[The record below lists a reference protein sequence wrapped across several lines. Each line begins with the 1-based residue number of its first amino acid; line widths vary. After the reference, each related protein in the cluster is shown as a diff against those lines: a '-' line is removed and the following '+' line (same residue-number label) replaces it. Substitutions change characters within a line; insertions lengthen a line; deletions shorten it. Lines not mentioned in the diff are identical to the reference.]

1 MIIHILF
8 LAMLSSI
15 SWFFMQFSLQ
25 FVFVFLFKTLI
36 CFLISQT
43 IFDFCIIISDTCCL
57 LETGLVHS
65 KFLGVQRQVRRCID
79 SLDAHFAHWHYWHLR
94 QQQWSST
101 AVCHWPDY
109 GFYFSCQKMLISGSP
124 TMLVPTF
131 GFQMYCC
138 LGNGTI
144 FLSGGWLC
152 PYIYS

>member
-1 MIIHILF
+1 MMIHILF

-36 CFLISQT
+36 CFLISQNN
-43 IFDFCIIISDTCCL
+43 FWFLYYYFRHLLFVGDRTCAL
-57 LETGLVHS
+57 QIPGSSTSGEKMYWLT
-65 KFLGVQRQVRRCID
+65 RC
-79 SLDAHFAHWHYWHLR
+79 SFAHWYYWHLR

-109 GFYFSCQKMLISGSP
+109 GFYFNCQKMLISGSP